1 MQENEQATAPRTPAQ
16 GGMSGAQTAHH
27 SIMWTGVPACQEPRG
42 WAGRRTWLRVDTS
55 PWPQTPDP
63 GSGGPA
69 CKLQFLYLYPL
80 PGWSV
85 TRALEDGAQNDTCPG
100 PFTACSPLGLVFL
113 SFVWVFLSGPQ
124 MGLSLLQKPG
134 LLLLRWG
141 APWGRA
147 VSTLPTL
154 PFPRLPGPWGQGTGL
169 GEAEGSRS

>member
-16 GGMSGAQTAHH
+16 GGMSGAQTAHY

-134 LLLLRWG
+134 TVASQMG
-141 APWGRA
+141 G
-147 VSTLPTL
+147 S
-154 PFPRLPGPWGQGTGL
+154 L
-169 GEAEGSRS
+169 GEGCEHPSHAPLPQAAWALGAGHWAG